1 MGGARSSDR
10 SRTETRPSSS
20 SSRRRSS
27 SSSRRKSA
35 LDRLGP
41 KVPVVSRLGAGKV
54 SRKRRRPG
62 SRERREASG
71 DKDNMQITID
81 GGDKDQGSTSRKV
94 ARDVDIE
101 NFKVLDEVGEG
112 EEEEKKDEN
121 TNEDEPGDDKS

>member
-1 MGGARSSDR
+1 MG
-10 SRTETRPSSS
+10 
-20 SSRRRSS
+20 
-27 SSSRRKSA
+27 
-35 LDRLGP
+35 
-41 KVPVVSRLGAGKV
+41 
-54 SRKRRRPG
+54 
-62 SRERREASG
+62 REASG

-121 TNEDEPGDDKS
+121 SQKEKSKEDKSKDEKSKDDKSTDDKSKSSTKDPEPVDLDKVV